1 VKITWRH
8 IGLNTLA
15 AGFVLAAMLALAGC
29 ASNQAAGSA
38 GELVT
43 ASDQTEI
50 QRRAQI
56 RLQLAI
62 GYYTQNQLPTALDE
76 IKQALAIDPNLPDAY
91 GVRGL
96 IYMDMGENAL
106 AEENFQ
112 RAFKLAPNNPDNS
125 NNYGWFLCRNGRE
138 KESIAYFERA
148 VNNPAYRAPAKALNN
163 AGACSLKLHDM
174 AAAERYLTRAFQF
187 DPGNLDTNT
196 NMAKLY
202 YARSDYQRAR
212 FYITRVT
219 KAEKYDA
226 NVLWTAIRIERKL
239 GDRTAE
245 TSLATQL
252 RRRYPNSPEFASYLR
267 RAFDE

>member
-1 VKITWRH
+1 MKITWRH
-8 IGLNTLA
+8 IGLKTLGV
-15 AGFVLAAMLALAGC
+15 GFVLAAILALAGC
-29 ASNQAAGSA
+29 ASNQSAGSP
-38 GELVT
+38 GELAT
-43 ASDQTEI
+43 ASDQTDN

-56 RLQLAI
+56 RLQLAL
-62 GYYTQNQLPTALDE
+62 GYYTQNQLSTALDE
-76 IKQALAIDPNLPDAY
+76 IKQALAIDPNLSDAY

-106 AEENFQ
+106 AEDNFQ
-112 RAFKLAPNNPDNS
+112 RALKLVPNDPDNN

-138 KESIAYFERA
+138 KESMKFFEKA
-148 VNNPAYRAPAKALNN
+148 VSNPAYRAPAKALNN
-163 AGACSLKLHDM
+163 AGACSLKLQDM
-174 AAAERYLTRAFQF
+174 AAAERYLTQAFQF

-212 FYITRVT
+212 FYISRVT
-219 KAEKYDA
+219 KAEKYSA
-226 NVLWTAIRIERKL
+226 NVLWTALRIERKL
-239 GDRTAE
+239 GDRIAE

-267 RAFDE
+267 GAFDE